1 MKKFRIT
8 VLILF
13 AIGIVFMIMGLIVSN
28 SNLKHD
34 ARSNTECRTDQ
45 RVFDYADKLTGNEE
59 QSLEKKIA
67 KWEDKTGMDIVV
79 MTIDNAQAQ
88 SMFGTYMDDT
98 YYEEFEAIKT
108 VAKSFSEQE
117 RFGWENWEYNPQSN
131 RSTSDGY
138 VPSDSII
145 IAANYEAGDVW
156 MSTTGTRVREGVC
169 NYDPGGGTVY
179 EELQWWRPEDS
190 PILYCDS
197 GVDLWSYILYNEYV
211 KEGRRNDN

>member
-59 QSLEKKIA
+59 RSLEKKIA
-67 KWEDKTGMDIVV
+67 KWEDKAGMDIVV

-98 YYEEFEAIKT
+98 YYEEAPYTDIEVVDRIG
-108 VAKSFSEQE
+108 S
-117 RFGWENWEYNPQSN
+117 
-131 RSTSDGY
+131 
-138 VPSDSII
+138 
-145 IAANYEAGDVW
+145 GDA
-156 MSTTGTRVREGVC
+156 
-169 NYDPGGGTVY
+169 Y
-179 EELQWWRPEDS
+179 
-190 PILYCDS
+190 IS
-197 GVDLWSYILYNEYV
+197 GVLYGLLAHPGEYQRALEYGNAISALKNTIPGDLLCTDL
-211 KEGRRNDN
+211 KEIQGIIKEHKSTGRIAEMDR